1 MKFADT
7 HVKAHTFAAR
17 GYTADCVVVDMSKAG
32 TTNKV
37 AIVILPNGN
46 FDTYMAS
53 ANGDLTITGM
63 DKVMPSNQVA
73 QIAAVRASCTDRFST
88 IADSTGGRLIV

>member
-1 MKFADT
+1 MKFSDT

-17 GYTADCVVVDMSKAG
+17 GYTQDCVVIDMSKAG
-32 TTNKV
+32 TSNKV

-46 FDTYMAS
+46 FDTYMAD

-63 DKVMPSNQVA
+63 DKVMSSDQIA
-73 QIAAVRASCTDRFST
+73 QIAAVRASCPDRFST
-88 IADSTGGRLIV
+88 IADATGGRLIV